1 MGKTGGKSVLNIMW
15 KTIRLKNK
23 TKKLSNQGFITI
35 EIIIALLIAFGFLMV
50 SLQTLVLGMVF
61 KVQAQEEQKADK
73 LIQEDIEAIQDR
85 ASGNTLTPRLAAILT
100 DNDDPNTGLNSATNE
115 PIDDVCNAST
125 YAEGYAQALWFAYT
139 NQDYNGDNIYSSNII
154 DDTDVDNA
162 ANPNIDDIPPDPM
175 DLNDTILTNP
185 DYEDNPTMSLLSI
198 VSSTGTQQLG
208 KTLTLNRTHVT
219 ANTGV
224 APFRTLGIYY
234 QVTKPDEDGDGNPD
248 VIANRYVEVTPDAA
262 LECP

>member
-15 KTIRLKNK
+15 KTITLKNK

-100 DNDDPNTGLNSATNE
+100 NNDDVNTGFNQNDE
-115 PIDDVCNAST
+115 PIDDVCNASN
-125 YAEGYAQALWFAYT
+125 YNQGYAQALWFAYT
-139 NQDYNGDNIYSSNII
+139 NQDYDGNNTYSSPLINNS
-154 DDTDVDNA
+154 DLDNDG
-162 ANPNIDDIPPDPM
+162 NIDPDSM
-175 DLNDTILTNP
+175 NSGDTIAINP
-185 DYEDNPTMSLLSI
+185 DYEVNPTMSLLSI

-248 VIANRYVEVTPDAA
+248 VIANRYVEVTPDEA